1 MIQFTDML
9 NVVCVLRQGGKVGYD
24 ASWVDKL
31 KSAVN
36 RHLTIPH
43 RFICLSDCEVN
54 CERIPLVDTGTGFW
68 SKLELFRPGLFTSPV
83 LYIDLDTVICKNI
96 DEIVDRCRNER
107 FVMWLE
113 KDKNIH
119 SSALMYWDGD
129 YSYLWNFYKTQP
141 LEYWKELFAHPP
153 MYGDQALISENV
165 DHKTFFD
172 ICPAEWFH
180 IASRKDDMLDLS
192 EVRMLMFRK
201 ASQKPSTMLHHRLV
215 QENWK

>member
-54 CERIPLVDTGTGFW
+54 CERIPLIDIGTGFW

-119 SSALMYWDGD
+119 SSASGYAITPDAALSLIKFYRPYWYPADNAINQFLCTIQIHNYIMGRNT
-129 YSYLWNFYKTQP
+129 LPEEGN
-141 LEYWKELFAHPP
+141 
-153 MYGDQALISENV
+153 ISMT
-165 DHKTFFD
+165 K
-172 ICPAEWFH
+172 A
-180 IASRKDDMLDLS
+180 KDWL
-192 EVRMLMFRK
+192 
-201 ASQKPSTMLHHRLV
+201 
-215 QENWK
+215 